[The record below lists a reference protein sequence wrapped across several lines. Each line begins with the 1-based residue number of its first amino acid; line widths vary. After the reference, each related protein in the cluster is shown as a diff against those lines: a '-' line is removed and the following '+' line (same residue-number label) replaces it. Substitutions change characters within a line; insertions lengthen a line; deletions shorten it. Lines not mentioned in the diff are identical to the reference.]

1 MFEKGSPQGFVMTFL
16 HDLFLFPFLQ
26 YAVLAGALAA
36 VAGGVVGSMV
46 VVRRTTYLAGAISHC
61 VLAGLGLARYLQRGC
76 GVEWFTPMLG
86 AALAALAAAGLIA
99 WLTVRQRQRT
109 DTALSIVWA
118 VGMAIG
124 VSFLAA
130 TPGYQDDLMSYLFGS
145 ILLVDPAELALMAGL
160 DVLVLAVVGLYF
172 NQLLAIGFNAD
183 HARLRGVRVAL
194 FETVFLM
201 LTALTVVLLVKVSGI
216 VLALALLT
224 LPAATAGLLVRRLVP
239 MMVCAALICFA
250 VTVGGL
256 ALSYGPEWPPG
267 ATIVEVAVI
276 AYLAAAGVRRWREI
290 ALRGSAPTK

>member
-1 MFEKGSPQGFVMTFL
+1 MSFL
-16 HDLFLFPFLQ
+16 HDLLRFPFLQ
-26 YAVLAGALAA
+26 YALLAGALAA
-36 VAGGVVGSMV
+36 VAGGVVGSLV

-76 GVEWFTPMLG
+76 GIAWFTPMLG
-86 AALAALAAAGLIA
+86 AALAALVAAALIA
-99 WLTVRQRQRT
+99 WLTVRHRQRI

-118 VGMAIG
+118 SGMAIG

-145 ILLVDPAELALMAGL
+145 ILLVDPSELLLMAGL
-160 DVLVLAVVGLYF
+160 DVLVLLVIGLFY

-194 FETVFLM
+194 FETIFLM

-239 MMVCAALICFA
+239 MMVTAAAICFA
-250 VTVGGL
+250 VTVVGL
-256 ALSYGPEWPPG
+256 AVSYRPEWPPG
-267 ATIVEVAVI
+267 ATIVEVAV
-276 AYLAAAGVRRWREI
+276 AGYLVAAGVRR
-290 ALRGSAPTK
+290 LRGSVSSNQLAVSSKR

>member
-1 MFEKGSPQGFVMTFL
+1 MIFF
-16 HDLFLFPFLQ
+16 HDLQRFPFLQ
-26 YAVLAGALAA
+26 SAVLAGALAA
-36 VAGGVVGSMV
+36 VAGGVVGSLV

-61 VLAGLGLARYLQRGC
+61 VLAGLGLSRYLQRGC
-76 GVEWFTPMLG
+76 GIAWFTPMLG
-86 AALAALAAAGLIA
+86 ASLAAVAAAALIA
-99 WLTVRQRQRT
+99 WLTVRHRQRI
-109 DTALSIVWA
+109 DTALSMVWA
-118 VGMAIG
+118 TGMAIG

-145 ILLVDPAELALMAGL
+145 ILLVDPSELMLMAGL
-160 DVLVLAVVGLYF
+160 DLLVLVVIGLFY
-172 NQLLAIGFNAD
+172 NQMLAIGFHAD

-239 MMVCAALICFA
+239 MMVVAAVICFA

-267 ATIVEVAVI
+267 ATIVEVAV
-276 AYLAAAGVRRWREI
+276 AGYLAAAGVRR
-290 ALRGSAPTK
+290 LRRG